1 MKTRDE
7 FIKSVRKKSE
17 IAIAEKEA
25 AWADKKIKKKRIISW
40 SATAAACL
48 VIAVGAGSIGTI
60 GSIVNKGTDGA
71 DTAGTSDGAAMES
84 STGTAELGGQTMP
97 QEPAKGIYDDA
108 VTDAEGT
115 DMEKPYGTAGKHL
128 YMLPAGIV
136 LEDLETG
143 DGLGITGDN
152 IAIYMDWFY
161 NLPDEMKLTAEEYE
175 EECNRAE
182 PESTVRYRF
191 TMDFSQGEDKEG
203 VDRTFYIVDGVEMP

>member
-7 FIKSVRKKSE
+7 FIKCVREKSE

-25 AWADKKIKKKRIISW
+25 AQADRKIKKKRIISW
-40 SATAAACL
+40 SAAAAACL

-71 DTAGTSDGAAMES
+71 DTAVTSDGATLENTA
-84 STGTAELGGQTMP
+84 GTAGQGGA
-97 QEPAKGIYDDA
+97 PAADS
-108 VTDAEGT
+108 
-115 DMEKPYGTAGKHL
+115 YGTAGKHL

>member
-7 FIKSVRKKSE
+7 FIKSVREKSE
-17 IAIAEKEA
+17 IAMAEKEA
-25 AWADKKIKKKRIISW
+25 ARADKKIKKKRIISW

-48 VIAVGAGSIGTI
+48 VIAVSAGSIGTI

-71 DTAGTSDGAAMES
+71 DTAVTSDGATLENTA
-84 STGTAELGGQTMP
+84 GTAGQGGA
-97 QEPAKGIYDDA
+97 PAADS
-108 VTDAEGT
+108 
-115 DMEKPYGTAGKHL
+115 YGSAGKHL
-128 YMLPAGIV
+128 YMLPAEIV
-136 LEDLETG
+136 LEDLEECSS
-143 DGLGITGDN
+143 LGITGDN
-152 IAIYMDWFY
+152 IAVYMDWFY

-203 VDRTFYIVDGVEMP
+203 VDRIFYIVDGVEMP

>member
-7 FIKSVRKKSE
+7 FIKSVREKSE

-25 AWADKKIKKKRIISW
+25 ARADKKIKQKRIIRW
-40 SATAAACL
+40 SAAAAACF
-48 VIAVGAGSIGTI
+48 VIAVGAGGI
-60 GSIVNKGTDGA
+60 GSIGSMVNKGYDGA
-71 DTAGTSDGAAMES
+71 DMAVTSDGAAMES
-84 STGTAELGGQTMP
+84 AT
-97 QEPAKGIYDDA
+97 
-108 VTDAEGT
+108 
-115 DMEKPYGTAGKHL
+115 GTAGKHL

-191 TMDFSQGEDKEG
+191 TMDLSQGEDKEG

>member
-7 FIKSVRKKSE
+7 FIKSVREKSE

-25 AWADKKIKKKRIISW
+25 ARADKKIKKKRIISW

-48 VIAVGAGSIGTI
+48 VIAVSAGSIGSL
-60 GSIVNKGTDGA
+60 GSMVNKGSDVFMPEQYEANGTYRDDIASIAEPGNAATDSYGSA
-71 DTAGTSDGAAMES
+71 D
-84 STGTAELGGQTMP
+84 
-97 QEPAKGIYDDA
+97 
-108 VTDAEGT
+108 
-115 DMEKPYGTAGKHL
+115 KHL

-203 VDRTFYIVDGVEMP
+203 VDRTFYIVAGVELP

>member
-7 FIKSVRKKSE
+7 FIKSVREKSE
-17 IAIAEKEA
+17 IAMAEKEA
-25 AWADKKIKKKRIISW
+25 ARADKKIKQKRIIRW
-40 SATAAACL
+40 SAAAAACF
-48 VIAVGAGSIGTI
+48 VIAVGAGGI
-60 GSIVNKGTDGA
+60 GSIMDTGA
-71 DTAGTSDGAAMES
+71 DGFLPEQYEANGTYRYDVDSTIEMGGA
-84 STGTAELGGQTMP
+84 
-97 QEPAKGIYDDA
+97 PAADS
-108 VTDAEGT
+108 
-115 DMEKPYGTAGKHL
+115 YGSAGKHL

>member
-7 FIKSVRKKSE
+7 FIKSVREKSE
-17 IAIAEKEA
+17 IAMAEKEA
-25 AWADKKIKKKRIISW
+25 ARADKKIKQKRIIRW
-40 SATAAACL
+40 SAAAAACF
-48 VIAVGAGSIGTI
+48 VIAVGAGGI
-60 GSIVNKGTDGA
+60 GSIGSMVNKGYDGA
-71 DTAGTSDGAAMES
+71 DMAGTSDGAAMKG